1 MSQYLQNAIVESSH
15 QLYSSLP
22 AHGKPLIRSNGVP
35 EWTILSTFS
44 LVVPQPQL
52 EPQLRVIPISLGTG
66 VKCLPYSKLS
76 EYGDTLHDSHAEI
89 IARRGF
95 LRWLLWQAHL
105 QAQVMRGEQVEEEL
119 FVEMREEAGD
129 RGRLRL
135 KDGVQV
141 WMYISMLPCGD
152 ASTYYTS
159 VHQSAEEASQW
170 SVTDDDHS
178 RPSNMG
184 VIRGRNG
191 YTAISTLRTK
201 PGRPDSIPSISMSC
215 SDKIASWSALG
226 IQGGLLANLFRP
238 IYLDGIIVG
247 GVERPANTHGRQIDA
262 YEWEDKIKRELER
275 SLCGRLE
282 SIKDH
287 LTSPHQLHL
296 ASIYLTSI
304 PFEHSK
310 ISIIHDPHNDSSDLV
325 PSPSPLSLSH
335 LPFLPS
341 THPKKGNKP
350 EIIAEGGILGFPW
363 KKGVLNK
370 DKGRSRICK
379 LSLLIE
385 YEKLLSNEKA
395 RTLGIT
401 LDVNDG
407 TYYGYKH
414 LTVFGREYQHNK
426 IILRGIP
433 GQSQSVKGL
442 EKFEEISSTGVPD
455 SPKTK
460 EEPPFRGWLVSGKQ
474 FESFTSSGQIHR

>member
-1 MSQYLQNAIVESSH
+1 MSQNLQNAIVESSH

-44 LVVPQPQL
+44 LVVPQPQIG
-52 EPQLRVIPISLGTG
+52 PQTRVIPISLGTG

-105 QAQVMRGEQVEEEL
+105 QAQVTRGERVEEEL
-119 FVEMREEAGD
+119 FVEIREEEGD

-135 KDGVQV
+135 KDGVQM
-141 WMYISMLPCGD
+141 WLYISVLPCGD

-159 VHQSAEEASQW
+159 IHQPAEEASQW
-170 SVTDDDHS
+170 TVTDGDRS

-215 SDKIASWSALG
+215 SDKIASWSVLG
-226 IQGGLLANLFRP
+226 IQGGLLANLFQP

-247 GVERPANTHGRQIDA
+247 GLERPANRIEKSPNA
-262 YEWEDKIKRELER
+262 WEDQIKQELKR
-275 SLCGRLE
+275 SLWGRLE
-282 SIKDH
+282 SINA
-287 LTSPHQLHL
+287 LSTLPYTLQRP
-296 ASIYLTSI
+296 SIYLTSI

-310 ISIIHDPHNDSSDLV
+310 MTMIHKQQNDSSDLG

-341 THPKKGNKP
+341 THPKKGTKP

-363 KKGVLNK
+363 KKGVLIK
-370 DKGRSRICK
+370 EKGRSRICK

-385 YEKLLSNEKA
+385 CEKLLLNEKA
-395 RTLGIT
+395 KTLGIT
-401 LDVNDG
+401 NDG
-407 TYYGYKH
+407 TYYKYKH

-426 IILRGIP
+426 MILRGIP
-433 GQSQSVKGL
+433 GHRQSVRGL
-442 EKFEEISSTGVPD
+442 ENFEAISSTGVPG
-455 SPKTK
+455 SPKIK